1 MKTSYDFYKE
11 NYTVHC
17 DDWDPDLPDA
27 PVDCREIWTR
37 YEDVKGDTEVTADVE
52 FDQFEE
58 APKLQVNPK
67 TNCEINLDSDIN
79 ATDFFE
85 VISSAG
91 KVEAEFI
98 NKPNFNSNGLG
109 KHTATIHAWDEYGE
123 EDKTDK
129 EHNLI
134 LDIVVNAVDKS
145 TWKNNDLRGWKF
157 TSANQ
162 WKIVRDPDNSLT
174 DDHVIYSNDSIKA
187 LKNYSLEKGAT
198 YKFTAFIKPDVL
210 STRDKIALSLIPE
223 DNSPSKKRE
232 IFSSSSQYLPS
243 VDKGFKEVSKE
254 FTVGDGEENLTFE
267 FFANFYKK
275 GGYIDSFKLE
285 RIK

>member
-1 MKTSYDFYKE
+1 M
-11 NYTVHC
+11 
-17 DDWDPDLPDA
+17 
-27 PVDCREIWTR
+27 
-37 YEDVKGDTEVTADVE
+37 
-52 FDQFEE
+52 
-58 APKLQVNPK
+58 NPK

-145 TWKNNDLRGWKF
+145 TWKNNDLRGGSLLLQINGRLLE
-157 TSANQ
+157 TQ
-162 WKIVRDPDNSLT
+162 TIV
-174 DDHVIYSNDSIKA
+174 
-187 LKNYSLEKGAT
+187 
-198 YKFTAFIKPDVL
+198 
-210 STRDKIALSLIPE
+210 
-223 DNSPSKKRE
+223 
-232 IFSSSSQYLPS
+232 
-243 VDKGFKEVSKE
+243 
-254 FTVGDGEENLTFE
+254 
-267 FFANFYKK
+267 
-275 GGYIDSFKLE
+275 
-285 RIK
+285 